1 MVLASGQTSHLAS
14 CPPSASSGRWWR
26 AGKPGML
33 ESMGSQRVGHNW
45 AIEQPTSALQ
55 PELWEFCLWSGF
67 LRECTDCTPKVFLA
81 AWSYWGCV
89 WNGHFHLLEFLLLL
103 LKLTKS
109 WSCAELCRFPKD
121 FPWKGF
127 PAAVSLHPIMG
138 LTVSRAAIEGGP
150 DLWPPSRLLCT
161 KCHFLIWDRLENRSP
176 SGLDT
181 SHVPSFT
188 ILPDHCSWFHS
199 CPERGWNYNML
210 SVVTGTV
217 DPVCE
222 YPPMSALKDQGP
234 WWMSQWQFTCL
245 IQEVHCFV
253 FILSNQK
260 VISYLSSV

>member
-1 MVLASGQTSHLAS
+1 MDISTFLSS
-14 CPPSASSGRWWR
+14 CSCCWNWQSPDPALNFVDFQKIFPGR
-26 AGKPGML
+26 AF
-33 ESMGSQRVGHNW
+33 
-45 AIEQPTSALQ
+45 LQ
-55 PELWEFCLWSGF
+55 P
-67 LRECTDCTPKVFLA
+67 
-81 AWSYWGCV
+81 
-89 WNGHFHLLEFLLLL
+89 
-103 LKLTKS
+103 
-109 WSCAELCRFPKD
+109 
-121 FPWKGF
+121 
-127 PAAVSLHPIMG
+127 VSLHPIMG

-150 DLWPPSRLLCT
+150 DLWSPSRLLCT

-181 SHVPSFT
+181 SHVPSFN

-199 CPERGWNYNML
+199 CPEREWNYNML